1 MGSTRIP
8 LGNDH
13 RIECAVEYCSY
24 RIDWIMDK
32 DYYKE
37 LIDDYINGR
46 TKIKGEHP
54 EDVLVAMDT
63 FFHVGKMLMDNP
75 EIDTVPPEYLN
86 NLLKT
91 LNKYPQYQELL
102 QDLLLIL
109 KKHESP

>member
-1 MGSTRIP
+1 MEWN
-8 LGNDH
+8 NDRNH
-13 RIECAVEYCSY
+13 R
-24 RIDWIMDK
+24 IMDK